1 MTDTEGVR
9 IQRNPENRFGKLT
22 FECSSPSGMILSEVL
37 DRIGNFYQDLCD
49 IWNRYQVEAISDKEE
64 INSPQKRVQ

>member
-37 DRIGNFYQDLCD
+37 DRIGNFYQDL
-49 IWNRYQVEAISDKEE
+49 
-64 INSPQKRVQ
+64 